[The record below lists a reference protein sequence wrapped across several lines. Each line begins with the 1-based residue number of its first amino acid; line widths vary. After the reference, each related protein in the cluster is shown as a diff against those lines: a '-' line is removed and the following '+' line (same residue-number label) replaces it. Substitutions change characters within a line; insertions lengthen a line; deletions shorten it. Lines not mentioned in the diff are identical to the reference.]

1 MTSRRRFLS
10 TAAAG
15 GFLAT
20 SSRSFADPR
29 NTRYDELESRIARG
43 DLKDTYKE
51 DLPTPCMV
59 VDLEIFEKNL
69 QTMAAHCRNT
79 GIHLRGHVKVHKSP
93 EIARRQAALGS
104 IGVTCATV
112 AECELMSHAGLHG
125 VLLTRQPT
133 SKNNIGRVIA
143 LAKRDA
149 TFGTVVDDPQA
160 ADWLQE
166 AAAREGVK
174 LRTVVDVYAGLTRHG
189 IEPGEPALELA
200 KKVDS
205 FKNLKLIGLMGY
217 SGTASHTK
225 GWTER
230 KKKSQEDL
238 AGCMETV
245 AAARRAGLPVEIV
258 TGGSTG
264 TYNIDSES
272 KTLTE
277 LQAGSFVFMD
287 TIYRQIGGKS
297 DAAVYSDFGPALTV
311 MTTVISKRHPHQC
324 TIDAGNKAL
333 LRPTDQVKGRPEV
346 EVKNQG
352 AEYGILAWKDG
363 DQEFKLGERVELY
376 PSNLDMSTNVYDRY
390 YIARGEKIVDV
401 WPIMGRGGAAQR

>member
-1 MTSRRRFLS
+1 MTSRRRFLGA
-10 TAAAG
+10 AAAG

-20 SSRSFADPR
+20 SSRSFAAR
-29 NTRYDELESRIARG
+29 TNHYDEIEARIARR
-43 DLKDTYKE
+43 DLKNLSKE

-69 QTMAAHCRNT
+69 RTMADHCRNT

-93 EIARRQAALGS
+93 EIAKRQLALGS

-112 AECELMSHAGLHG
+112 AECELMSHSGIKG

-133 SKNNIGRVIA
+133 SKNNIGRTIM
-143 LAKRDA
+143 LAKSDP
-149 TFGTVVDDPQA
+149 TFATVVDDPLA
-160 ADWLQE
+160 ADWLEQ
-166 AAAREGVK
+166 AAESEGVK

-200 KKVDS
+200 KKVNAS
-205 FKNLKLIGLMGY
+205 KNLKLIGLMGY
-217 SGTASHTK
+217 SGGASHTK
-225 GWTER
+225 GWDAR
-230 KKKSQEDL
+230 KKKSEADL
-238 AGCMETV
+238 TGLLESV
-245 AAARRAGLPVEIV
+245 EAARKTGLPVEIV

-272 KTLTE
+272 KGLTE

-287 TIYRQIGGKS
+287 TLYRHIGGQN
-297 DAAVYSDFGPALTV
+297 DPAVYSDFGPALTV
-311 MTTVISKRHPHQC
+311 MTTVISKRHPRQC

-333 LRPTDQVKGRPEV
+333 LRPTDEVKGRPEV
-346 EVKNQG
+346 KVENQG
-352 AEYGILAWKDG
+352 AEYGILAWNDG
-363 DQEFKLGERVELY
+363 DKDFKLGERVELY

-390 YIARGEKIVDV
+390 YIARGDQIVDV
-401 WPIMGRGGAAQR
+401 WPIMGRAGAAQR

>member
-15 GFLAT
+15 SMLAT
-20 SSRSFADPR
+20 SSPLGAGSRTGA
-29 NTRYDELESRIARG
+29 LESRITRG
-43 DLKDTYKE
+43 DLKDTFKD
-51 DLPTPCMV
+51 DLPTPCMI
-59 VDLEIFEKNL
+59 VDLEIFDKNL

-93 EIARRQAALGS
+93 EIARRQIALGS

-112 AECELMSHAGLHG
+112 AECELMSRAGIHG

-149 TFGTVVDDPQA
+149 SFGTVVDDPLA

-189 IEPGEPALELA
+189 IEPGAQALELA

-205 FKNLKLIGLMGY
+205 SKNLKLAGLMGY
-217 SGTASHTK
+217 SGGASHTK

-238 AGCMETV
+238 AGCLETV

-272 KTLTE
+272 KALTE

-287 TIYRQIGGKS
+287 TLYRQIGGKN
-297 DAAVYSDFGPALTV
+297 DPAVYSDFGPALTV
-311 MTTVISKRHPHQC
+311 MTTVISKRHPRQC

-333 LRPTDQVKGRPEV
+333 LRPTDQVKRRPEV
-346 EVKNQG
+346 EVQNQG
-352 AEYGILAWKDG
+352 AEYGILKWKDG

-390 YIARGEKIVDV
+390 YVARGEKIVDV
-401 WPIMGRGGAAQR
+401 WPILGRGGAAQR